1 MCRARHTTCHFSGR
15 KKAAPLSSALCLWR
29 KKRQS
34 EMCNQMLSDEPKNDK
49 KFYLQTGRRERI
61 MNLSVTEKAKL
72 CSDDG

>member
-1 MCRARHTTCHFSGR
+1 MSFGE
-15 KKAAPLSSALCLWR
+15 

-49 KFYLQTGRRERI
+49 KPYLRTGRRERT
-61 MNLSVTEKAKL
+61 MNLSVTEKVKL